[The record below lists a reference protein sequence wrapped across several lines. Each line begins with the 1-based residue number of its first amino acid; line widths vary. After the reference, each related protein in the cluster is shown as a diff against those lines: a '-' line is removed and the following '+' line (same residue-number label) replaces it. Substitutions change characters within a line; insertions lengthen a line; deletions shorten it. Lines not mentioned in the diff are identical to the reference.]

1 MATRGSSRPPVF
13 LWSGRRVDRLLSSGV
28 FTVIIFAYLWNNAVY
43 SGGYCKFIRLWVV
56 SQVGE
61 RYSHVLFLYFS
72 LQGTSVRSA
81 PISAFVYHQ
90 VVDTRRPDALDTLTH
105 PSYSPFAHFNVNVRI
120 STANVRSNP
129 PKRNIIEFCTEL
141 G

>member
-81 PISAFVYHQ
+81 LILSVCLPSSGRHSLS
-90 VVDTRRPDALDTLTH
+90 RRSPDTLTH
-105 PSYSPFAHFNVNVRI
+105 PSYSPFAHFIVNVRAN
-120 STANVRSNP
+120 TANAAIRQRVTLLSSV
-129 PKRNIIEFCTEL
+129 
-141 G
+141 